1 MEEKVFDI
9 VEQNGFSGI
18 ELGFAA
24 VGIAAVG
31 YTFISMAMGMRNTVK
46 EGKSFSSEVAEGIDK
61 LRKTPE
67 YEKVMEFYGE
77 NSAKNKSEQKEDK

>member
-1 MEEKVFDI
+1 MEEKVLDI

-31 YTFISMAMGMRNTVK
+31 YTIINMAMGMRNTVK
-46 EGKSFSSEVAEGIDK
+46 ESKSFSSEVAEGIDK
-61 LRKTPE
+61 LRNTPE
-67 YEKVMEFYGE
+67 YEKVMKFYGDS
-77 NSAKNKSEQKEDK
+77 SAKNKSEKKEDK